1 MTGYREDTQERR
13 QQAGRCQE
21 DVSRYA
27 ETSLHIS
34 VQYFLHATSL
44 ALGFLSQHALF
55 IGSIQRQPVCGRIM
69 TGYIENTQER
79 RRCTFVSMFFIQ
91 NMPTRD

>member
-1 MTGYREDTQERR
+1 MTGYTEDTQERR

-44 ALGFLSQHALF
+44 ALGFLSQHAFL
-55 IGSIQRQPVCGRIM
+55 IGSIPGTPCIWKNHDWIHREY
-69 TGYIENTQER
+69 TGKTALYFCEHVFYSNYANT
-79 RRCTFVSMFFIQ
+79 
-91 NMPTRD
+91 